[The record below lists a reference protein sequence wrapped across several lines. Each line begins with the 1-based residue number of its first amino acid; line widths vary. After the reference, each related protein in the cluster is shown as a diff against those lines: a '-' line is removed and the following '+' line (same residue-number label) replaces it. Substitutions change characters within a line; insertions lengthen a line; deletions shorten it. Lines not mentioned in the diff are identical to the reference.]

1 MFVSKANF
9 VILTFIIFGG
19 SESKSME
26 VDEDLL
32 DEIFGPYS
40 DSVEKQV
47 LVRVFSESLDQI
59 QLLLVLGSSN

>member
-40 DSVEKQV
+40 DSIEEQV
-47 LVRVFSESLDQI
+47 LVSYFSVPLDQL